1 MSVKIVHIEWDGP
14 FSIEKVKEKNGENDC
29 GVYQIYGN
37 HPVYGYGALLY
48 IGKAAGQT
56 FSERIKQEEK
66 WLEKEYGPFE
76 IYTGDV
82 DEEETD
88 IQWEAL
94 VDLVEKLLIY
104 SHQPA

>member
-1 MSVKIVHIEWDGP
+1 MGAKIVHIEWDGP
-14 FSIEKVKEKNGENDC
+14 FSIDKAKEKTGKDNR

-66 WLEKEYGPFE
+66 WLKKEYGPFQ

-94 VDLVEKLLIY
+94 VDLVEKFLIY